1 MSRRQKGH
9 THPASIA
16 VNCHLKLSHFFQ
28 GKPMPPRRQHG
39 FTLVEIAIVL
49 VIIGLL
55 LGGVLKGQG
64 LIDSAKVKNIIQQ
77 SNALTAAVNAYQDKF
92 RALPGDDIQ
101 GTTHVPNS
109 AGNGNGDG
117 QIGDG
122 QPREFTLA
130 PQHLALGGFITGS
143 FNGTSQFMTSAQ
155 GGAVYLY
162 NDEVGGR
169 AGNGIR
175 FDNLP
180 ESYAEQIDS
189 KLDDGV
195 AATGSVRANVPYGNT
210 GAIIPRT
217 AVFF

>member
-1 MSRRQKGH
+1 MQRQ
-9 THPASIA
+9 
-16 VNCHLKLSHFFQ
+16 N
-28 GKPMPPRRQHG
+28 G

-77 SNALTAAVNAYQDKF
+77 SNSLTAAVNAYQDKF
-92 RALPGDDIQ
+92 RALPGDDVQ
-101 GTTHVPNS
+101 ATSHVPGATS
-109 AGNGNGDG
+109 NGNGDG
-117 QIGDG
+117 QIT
-122 QPREFTLA
+122 EYLAA

-143 FNGTSQFMTSAQ
+143 FNGTTDFMTSSQ
-155 GGAVYLY
+155 GGAVYIY
-162 NDEVGGR
+162 NDAVGGR

-180 ESYAEQIDS
+180 DS
-189 KLDDGV
+189 FAQQVDAKLDDGV
-195 AATGSVRANVPYGNT
+195 ATTGSVRATAPYTTT
-210 GAIIPRT
+210 GAVITRT

>member
-1 MSRRQKGH
+1 MR
-9 THPASIA
+9 TAAPPA
-16 VNCHLKLSHFFQ
+16 
-28 GKPMPPRRQHG
+28 RG

-77 SNALTAAVNAYQDKF
+77 ANSLSAAVNAYQDKF

-101 GTTHVPNS
+101 ATTHVPG
-109 AGNGNGDG
+109 ALMNGNGDG
-117 QIGDG
+117 QITEYLG
-122 QPREFTLA
+122 A
-130 PQHLALGGFITGS
+130 PQHLALGGFITGAY
-143 FNGTSQFMTSAQ
+143 NGTSDFMTSAQ

-162 NDEVGGR
+162 NDPVGGR

-180 ESYAEQIDS
+180 DS
-189 KLDDGV
+189 FAQQVDAKLDDGV
-195 AATGSVRANVPYGNT
+195 ATTGAVRATSPYTNT
-210 GAIIPRT
+210 GTIITRT
-217 AVFF
+217 AIFF

>member
-1 MSRRQKGH
+1 MAMRNFSKQR
-9 THPASIA
+9 
-16 VNCHLKLSHFFQ
+16 
-28 GKPMPPRRQHG
+28 G

-77 SNALTAAVNAYQDKF
+77 SNSLSAAVNAYQDKF
-92 RALPGDDIQ
+92 HALPGDDAQ
-101 GTTHVPNS
+101 AKLHVPG
-109 AGNGNGDG
+109 AAANGNGDG
-117 QIGDG
+117 QIT
-122 QPREFTLA
+122 EYLSA

-143 FNGTSQFMTSAQ
+143 FNGTSDFMTSAQ
-155 GGAVYLY
+155 GGAVYIY
-162 NDEVGGR
+162 NDSVGGR

-180 ESYAEQIDS
+180 DSFAQQIDS

-195 AATGSVRANVPYGNT
+195 ATTGAVRATAPYTNT
-210 GAIIPRT
+210 GAIIART

>member
-1 MSRRQKGH
+1 MPGLH
-9 THPASIA
+9 TP
-16 VNCHLKLSHFFQ
+16 KLQ
-28 GKPMPPRRQHG
+28 RG

-77 SNALTAAVNAYQDKF
+77 SNSLSAAVNAYQDKF
-92 RALPGDDIQ
+92 RALPGDDVQ
-101 GTTHVPNS
+101 GTLHVPNS

-117 QIGDG
+117 QIN
-122 QPREFTLA
+122 EFALA

-169 AGNGIR
+169 AGNGVR

-180 ESYAEQIDS
+180 ESFAEQIDN

-195 AATGSVRANVPYGNT
+195 ATTGSVRAKAAYGNT
-210 GAIIPRT
+210 GAIITRT

>member
-1 MSRRQKGH
+1 MQSLPMRRAG
-9 THPASIA
+9 
-16 VNCHLKLSHFFQ
+16 
-28 GKPMPPRRQHG
+28 RQAQSG

-77 SNALTAAVNAYQDKF
+77 SNSLTAAVNAYQDKF

-101 GTTHVPNS
+101 GTVHVPNS

-180 ESYAEQIDS
+180 EGYAEQIDS

-195 AATGSVRANVPYGNT
+195 ASTGSVRANMPYGNT

>member
-1 MSRRQKGH
+1 MQQKRQRK
-9 THPASIA
+9 TA
-16 VNCHLKLSHFFQ
+16 Q
-28 GKPMPPRRQHG
+28 RG

-77 SNALTAAVNAYQDKF
+77 SNSLSAAVNAYQDKF
-92 RALPGDDIQ
+92 RALPGDDAL

-117 QIGDG
+117 QIS
-122 QPREFTLA
+122 EYALA

-143 FNGTSQFMTSAQ
+143 YNGTTQFMTSAQ
-155 GGAVYLY
+155 GGAVYIY
-162 NDEVGGR
+162 NDAVGGR

-180 ESYAEQIDS
+180 ESFAEQIDN

-195 AATGSVRANVPYGNT
+195 ATTGSVRATAPYGNT
-210 GAIIPRT
+210 AAITTRT